1 MSVLENAN
9 SVGYESPSHLAH
21 VFRCVLGRSPDEWR
35 RC

>member
-1 MSVLENAN
+1 MSVLETAN

-35 RC
+35 RG